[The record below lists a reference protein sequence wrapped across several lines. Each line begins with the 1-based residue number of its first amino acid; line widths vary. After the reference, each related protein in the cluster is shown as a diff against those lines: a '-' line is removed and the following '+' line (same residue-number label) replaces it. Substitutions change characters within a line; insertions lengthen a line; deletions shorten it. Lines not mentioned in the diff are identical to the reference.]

1 MRSKLF
7 DLAWL
12 VGVCI
17 LSLTMV
23 GCLSKKN
30 TLDEFRR
37 IVMGKTETEVKESV
51 GSPKKIISKQN
62 TEGKVYWYY
71 VYKTVD
77 PKTEKDIP
85 QTTVVFREGKVI
97 EVKVE

>member
-1 MRSKLF
+1 MRSKLL
-7 DLAWL
+7 DHAWL
-12 VGVCI
+12 VSICI
-17 LSLTMV
+17 LSLAMG
-23 GCLSKKN
+23 GCLSKKQ
-30 TLDEFRR
+30 TIDEFRR
-37 IVMGKTETEVKESV
+37 MVMGKTETEVKQSV

-71 VYKTVD
+71 IYKAVD
-77 PKTEKDIP
+77 PNTGKDIP